1 MTSLSDDAYV
11 GTLHYKFLDPPVGG
25 GGGGDLQTTCDL
37 GNTTTTDINCAKLA
51 VGVPHVAASELSI
64 VGNLAPSLRIFDL
77 PFNCQ
82 AKLTAFDT
90 NVALES
96 SNNNPLNLKTNGV
109 QRIQIDTTGNTS
121 YADSTGLADFMNVEG
136 VDKQIQFLST
146 DLKVKKDTEVKNIS
160 IGWKVN
166 TANDNK
172 NVVIGNNIS
181 NAGGE
186 CVNIGSDIASGAV
199 AQGKFSVAIG
209 KSAGQTGMGSTCV
222 AIGQN
227 AGNTNQGVGILPQSQ
242 SIAIGENAGAEEQGG
257 ASIAI
262 GAAAGNSAQKI
273 ECVAIG
279 KNAGRARQ
287 QQGSI
292 AIGAGAGAS
301 RQQVNSIAIGYDTCP
316 DQQGSDCIAIGS
328 VGIAQ
333 PNSSIAIV
341 AGGIVLTPTNNN
353 AFYVEPIRG
362 DTNPAGGVANS
373 LWWNGG
379 TSEVCFHIP

>member
-51 VGVPHVAASELSI
+51 VGVPHVASSELSI

-109 QRIQIDTTGNTS
+109 QRIEIDTAGNTTFTN
-121 YADSTGLADFMNVEG
+121 TGGTPFLAIDGGDE
-136 VDKQIQFLST
+136 QILFL
-146 DLKVKKDTEVKNIS
+146 DEDIIVKKDTEVKNIS

-172 NVVIGNNIS
+172 
-181 NAGGE
+181 
-186 CVNIGSDIASGAV
+186 
-199 AQGKFSVAIG
+199 
-209 KSAGQTGMGSTCV
+209 CV
-222 AIGQN
+222 AIS
-227 AGNTNQGVGILPQSQ
+227 NQGTGILPQSQ
-242 SIAIGENAGAEEQGG
+242 SIAIGVSAGSEEQGG

-262 GAAAGNSAQKI
+262 GASAGKSQQKI

-287 QQGSI
+287 AQGSI

-328 VGIAQ
+328 VGLAQ

>member
-51 VGVPHVAASELSI
+51 VGVPHVASSELSI

-109 QRIQIDTTGNTS
+109 QRIEIDTAGNTTFTN
-121 YADSTGLADFMNVEG
+121 TGGTPFLAIDGGDE
-136 VDKQIQFLST
+136 QILFL
-146 DLKVKKDTEVKNIS
+146 DEDIIVKKDTEVKNIS

-172 NVVIGNNIS
+172 CVAIGNGILNT
-181 NAGGE
+181 GGE
-186 CVNIGSDIASGAV
+186 CVNIGSDIAGGAV

-209 KSAGQTGMGSTCV
+209 KSAGQTAMGSDCI
-222 AIGQN
+222 AIGTN
-227 AGNTNQGVGILPQSQ
+227 AGNSNQGTGILPQSQ
-242 SIAIGENAGAEEQGG
+242 SIAIGVSAGSEEQGG

-262 GAAAGNSAQKI
+262 GASAGNSQQKI

-287 QQGSI
+287 AQGSI

-328 VGIAQ
+328 VGLAQ